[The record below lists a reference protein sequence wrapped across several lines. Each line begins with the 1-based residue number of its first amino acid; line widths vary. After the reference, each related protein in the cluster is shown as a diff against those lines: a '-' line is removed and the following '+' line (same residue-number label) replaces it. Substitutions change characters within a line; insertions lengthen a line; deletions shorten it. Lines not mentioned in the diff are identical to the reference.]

1 MSWDDRIRLCFS
13 NLWNRLSQV
22 KGEKYLDFNKKYAD
36 DLLEKFICDIS
47 EHGEDRVG
55 GKYHEF
61 SSRFWEM
68 YLVTSFLEDEFC
80 LLKKKIEGPDIKIK
94 LGDRIIW
101 VEAVVP
107 GPGGEMNNDRVP
119 DLEYGV
125 ASDVPD
131 EQIKLRL
138 TNAFSEKF
146 YKYKNYR
153 EKDLVKEEDDYVIAI
168 NGSLIGRSERDVPRI
183 VRTLFPIGNLVL
195 HVRASNNFDQKP
207 EIVGHSH
214 EYQREIIKCE
224 GSRVPTDPF
233 LNDEYAGVSAV
244 LYSDCRLLT
253 FDYTENLNY
262 RRLSRSFIL
271 VHNPIRHLVHTWR
284 ASGLLRCGT
293 GYYVT
298 SDIKGKNKKDSWVI
312 KNYTDLSKIEEAAS
326 SVGEIARAVSYVKS
340 TEDFVLNNKKTRNA
354 LVHVKKCEAEA
365 REAFQTINLIVPESA
380 LIVIKEKEAKAVEIA
395 KKVEAAC
402 IDAESSYIPF
412 DGHYPQPLAS
422 LEPPAGTPAGFRSW
436 IADSSPFGGE

>member
-1 MSWDDRIRLCFS
+1 MSWDDEMRLYFS
-13 NLWNRLSQV
+13 NLWNRLSHV
-22 KGEKYLDFNKKYAD
+22 EGEKYLDFNKEYAD
-36 DLLEKFICDIS
+36 DLLEKYIHED
-47 EHGEDRVG
+47 GEDRVK

-61 SSRFWEM
+61 SSKFWEM

-80 LLKKKIEGPDIKIK
+80 LVEKKTPEGPDIKIK

-107 GPGGEMNNDRVP
+107 GPGVETSNDRVP

-125 ASDVPD
+125 AREVPD
-131 EQIKLRL
+131 EQMKLRL

-153 EKDLVKEEDDYVIAI
+153 EKDLVKKEDDYVIAI

-183 VRTLFPIGNLVL
+183 VRTLFPVGNLIY
-195 HVRASNNFDQKP
+195 HVHVPNNFNQRS
-207 EIVGHSH
+207 EIIGQSH
-214 EYQREIIKCE
+214 EYQREVVKCE
-224 GSRVPTDPF
+224 GSKVPTDPF

-244 LYSDCRLLT
+244 LYSDCSLLN

-298 SDIKGKNKKDSWVI
+298 SDIEGKNKKDSWVI
-312 KNYTDLSKIEEAAS
+312 KNYTDLSKIEKAAS

-340 TEDFVLNNKKTRNA
+340 TKDFVMNDKKNA
-354 LVHVKKCEAEA
+354 GCPSACKKM
-365 REAFQTINLIVPESA
+365 
-380 LIVIKEKEAKAVEIA
+380 
-395 KKVEAAC
+395 
-402 IDAESSYIPF
+402 
-412 DGHYPQPLAS
+412 
-422 LEPPAGTPAGFRSW
+422 
-436 IADSSPFGGE
+436 